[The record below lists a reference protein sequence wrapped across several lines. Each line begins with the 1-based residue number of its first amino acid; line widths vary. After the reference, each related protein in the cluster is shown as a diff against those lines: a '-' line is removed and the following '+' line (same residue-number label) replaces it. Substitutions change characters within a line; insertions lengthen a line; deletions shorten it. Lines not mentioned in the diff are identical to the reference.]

1 MNVSNNELNDRAK
14 IKNLL
19 DIIKK
24 DKNILIVFKKNYMMK
39 KNN

>member
-24 DKNILIVFKKNYMMK
+24 RQNILIVFKKII
-39 KNN
+39 

>member
-24 DKNILIVFKKNYMMK
+24 RQKYINSIQKII
-39 KNN
+39 

>member
-1 MNVSNNELNDRAK
+1 MDVSNNESNDSAK

-24 DKNILIVFKKNYMMK
+24 RERYIYSLEYTNLAK
-39 KNN
+39 